1 MLAANDDWEGCEGVL
16 THVPR
21 AVHGNESIDTGEHH
35 ILNAEKIELAN
46 TEKTEIGNADGYGML
61 TLTGGQ
67 RIPQVHET
75 CGYVYTSC
83 DYAVGTLDRAWAGG
97 MNDCGVAVAGTG
109 VDAYKPLSWKQKGWL
124 LEPDDIPLLVLQR
137 GTSARQAVR
146 MIGNLINAYG
156 LRPSYVEGAAGSSAA
171 TFSIADKEEGW
182 VLEVY
187 PGTCWV
193 AVRVP
198 DDSVSVRVNAFGTHD
213 ADLTDA
219 QNTMSSPGLAA
230 YARERGLWDGDER
243 HFDFAAAFG
252 SETSPTEWGPEKD
265 PMNLRRRWR
274 AMYLVDKREEPE
286 ETLRYLARPADRADS
301 EGKVQPADRADLG
314 GKTQPAEGER
324 KKKETLPLRER
335 AAGGNELS
343 AKDIINE
350 PWRLGIADM
359 MNILSDVYDGTQYDL
374 RKVTEAGP
382 GQDPFADGMPDYA
395 LCRQYT
401 LASFVTDYVGEK
413 DEPLM
418 WTAMGI
424 PRLVPYIPIWVDTES
439 EFFPENVMPKSETR
453 TKDAET
459 KEKTYSCASLYRV
472 WKRYCDNIRSDY
484 RQLAGA
490 AQKRK
495 AEYQEKMQQLV
506 CGEAEAGQADG
517 ANCINCKESRQNSRA
532 VHTGQ
537 NEAHIS
543 EAWKYVAY

>member
-16 THVPR
+16 THVPHK
-21 AVHGNESIDTGEHH
+21 VYGNESIDTVEQQG
-35 ILNAEKIELAN
+35 LNAEKIEL
-46 TEKTEIGNADGYGML
+46 GNADEYGML

-75 CGYVYTSC
+75 CGYVYTAC

-109 VDAYKPLSWKQKGWL
+109 VDAYKPLPWKQKGWL

-146 MIGNLINAYG
+146 MIGDLINAHG

-182 VLEVY
+182 ILEVY
-187 PGTCWV
+187 PGKCWV

-274 AMYLVDKREEPE
+274 AMYLVDKREEAE
-286 ETLRYLARPADRADS
+286 ETLRYLARPADRA
-301 EGKVQPADRADLG
+301 
-314 GKTQPAEGER
+314 AEE
-324 KKKETLPLRER
+324 
-335 AAGGNELS
+335 NELS
-343 AKDIINE
+343 EDNTGNE
-350 PWRLGIADM
+350 SRLLGVEDM
-359 MNILSDVYDGTQYDL
+359 MDILSDVYDSTQYDL
-374 RKVTEAGP
+374 RKVREAGP
-382 GQDPFADGMPDYA
+382 MQDPFADGLPDYA

-439 EFFPENVMPKSETR
+439 EFFPEDVMPKSETR

-459 KEKTYSCASLYRV
+459 KEKMYSCASLYRV

-506 CGEAEAGQADG
+506 RGEAEAGQADG
-517 ANCINCKESRQNSRA
+517 ANCINCKESRQTSRA

-537 NEAHIS
+537 NEAHIW